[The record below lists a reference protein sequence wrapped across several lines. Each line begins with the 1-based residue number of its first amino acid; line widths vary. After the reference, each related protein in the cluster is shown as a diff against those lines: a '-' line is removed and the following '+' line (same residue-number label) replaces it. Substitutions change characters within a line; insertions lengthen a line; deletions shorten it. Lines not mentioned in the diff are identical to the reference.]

1 MTSRGKHL
9 LTGFTLVEML
19 MTLACSSIVLTAL
32 VLGGVALQHSFAALE
47 GYSIAEGDQLRVSDY
62 IAMDVRRALT
72 ASVDASNVLTIT
84 IPNYYDANNSNPK
97 WSNAH
102 SLAPSFDLNG
112 AIQYGAGTTTVK
124 YYKLASNFIREVN
137 GTQNTIASNVSSF
150 TVSPQDL
157 TSSVSCSIMFFPTFT
172 HMTGF
177 GTWRS
182 GGSAP
187 SNTIGTD
194 SDYYVIDTTASDV
207 TTVGNVYF
215 KSSGSYSLLQNVKAT
230 LVCSNTFLRNATAR
244 Q

>member
-1 MTSRGKHL
+1 MTLRLKRS

-19 MTLACSSIVLTAL
+19 MTLGSSSIVLTAL
-32 VLGGVALQHSFAALE
+32 VIGGVALQRSYVALQN
-47 GYSIAEGDQLRVSDY
+47 YSIAEGDQLRVSDY

-72 ASVDASNVLTIT
+72 ASVDSNNVLTIT
-84 IPNYYDANNSNPK
+84 IPNYYDANNNNPK

-102 SLAPSFDLNG
+102 PVTPSFGTTNN
-112 AIQYGAGTTTVK
+112 IQYGAGATTIK
-124 YYKLASNFIREVN
+124 YYKLGSSFVREVN
-137 GTQNTIASNVSSF
+137 GTQNTVATNVSSF
-150 TVSPQDL
+150 NVTPQDL

-172 HMTGF
+172 HMTGS

-187 SNTIGTD
+187 TNTIGTD
-194 SDYYVIDTTASDV
+194 GDYYVIDTTASDV

-230 LVCSNTFLRNATAR
+230 LVYSNTFLRNAGAR